1 MHIFERTK
9 RIGHYETFIYRDLM
23 IEDVHGRAYT
33 TIRYV
38 PDAATAAKANDTTR
52 SNLMVNILTKDA
64 DMFTI
69 RLERVVSLAL
79 AAVAASGT

>member
-1 MHIFERTK
+1 MKLCI
-9 RIGHYETFIYRDLM
+9 
-23 IEDVHGRAYT
+23 T

-64 DMFTI
+64 VYI
-69 RLERVVSLAL
+69 
-79 AAVAASGT
+79 